1 MARKCAMPPLHIPA
15 KTEIN
20 MTETTANPSAG
31 WRMKVAAF
39 ALAVSIFTALWF
51 VVAALGTKFG
61 LWPWQVGLSQ
71 MTLTIGL
78 PLAFGATVLGFLAQG
93 IALLKFPRKHAFIV
107 ALAAFLIGLACFGR
121 LYVGFI
127 AQALSLPPIH
137 DVQTDWTEPVTFTDA
152 ILSARAA
159 DDASNAIEIAPII
172 PMGANTRWQGMGGR
186 LVAEVQEEAE
196 SKEAGKGTVYPKL
209 EPLYFATSPTE
220 VAALAETLI
229 AKKGWDLVTP
239 APSGGDTGTE
249 ILLEATVTTGWFGFK
264 DDVAVR
270 IRPVEGATR
279 VDMRSISRVGLSD
292 LGLNSRR
299 VSGFMYELGD
309 KGNGRAAP

>member
-1 MARKCAMPPLHIPA
+1 
-15 KTEIN
+15 
-20 MTETTANPSAG
+20 MTETVANPSAG

-61 LWPWQVGLSQ
+61 LWPWQVGLGQ
-71 MTLTIGL
+71 MTGKIGA
-78 PLAFGATVLGFLAQG
+78 PLAFLALGLGLIAQI
-93 IALLKFPRKHAFIV
+93 IALIKFPRKQAFMLALV
-107 ALAAFLIGLACFGR
+107 ATLIAAYSAGR
-121 LYVGFI
+121 LI
-127 AQALSLPPIH
+127 AMKIQAESVPPIH
-137 DVQTDWTEPVTFTDA
+137 DIQTDWSDPIRFSETILAARESDGDTNPVLDA
-152 ILSARAA
+152 PTI
-159 DDASNAIEIAPII
+159 DDERVPPSLL
-172 PMGANTRWQGMGGR
+172 GR
-186 LVAEVQEEAE
+186 LVSEVQEEAE
-196 SKEAGKGTVYPKL
+196 NREANKGTVYPKL
-209 EPLYFATSPTE
+209 EPLYFASSPTE
-220 VAALAETLI
+220 IAALAEMLI
-229 AKKGWDLVTP
+229 TKKDWKLVSP

-249 ILLEATVTTGWFGFK
+249 ILIEATATSGWFGFK

-309 KGNGRAAP
+309 KGNGRPAP

>member
-1 MARKCAMPPLHIPA
+1 
-15 KTEIN
+15 
-20 MTETTANPSAG
+20 MTETVANPSAG

-61 LWPWQVGLSQ
+61 LWPWQVGLGQ
-71 MTLTIGL
+71 MTGKIGA
-78 PLAFGATVLGFLAQG
+78 PLAFLALGLGLIAQI
-93 IALLKFPRKHAFIV
+93 IALIKFPRKQAFMV
-107 ALAAFLIGLACFGR
+107 ALAATLIAAYSAGR
-121 LYVGFI
+121 LI
-127 AQALSLPPIH
+127 AMKIQAESVPPIH
-137 DVQTDWTEPVTFTDA
+137 DIQTDWSDPIRFSEA
-152 ILSARAA
+152 ILAARQSDGDTNPVLDAPRI
-159 DDASNAIEIAPII
+159 DDERVPPSLL
-172 PMGANTRWQGMGGR
+172 GR
-186 LVAEVQEEAE
+186 LVSEVQEEAE
-196 SKEAGKGTVYPKL
+196 NKEANKGTVYPKL
-209 EPLYFATSPTE
+209 EPLYFANSPTE
-220 VAALAETLI
+220 IATLAETLI
-229 AKKGWDLVTP
+229 AKKGWKLVSP
-239 APSGGDTGTE
+239 APSGGDTGME
-249 ILLEATVTTGWFGFK
+249 ILIEATAISGWFGFK